1 MYYIYIVF
9 ELDLQSNTY
18 QHLYP
23 LEMCFSGPFLL
34 SSPDLAE
41 VSIGSI
47 HYVVHMHQVWLII
60 AEAFTCIVCFEAH
73 VVLSPMLHKSVAV
86 FNLYNLRV
94 TCVTTFIDN
103 MSCDMSKSIGPLPR
117 GDINCPDAITI
128 ITCVIIMV
136 IAQFLTFGAVRVFVK
151 IQSHIFATINFDLA
165 LALIHG
171 KQFALDLI

>member
-1 MYYIYIVF
+1 MYYIIIVF

-23 LEMCFSGPFLL
+23 LEMCFSGPFIL
-34 SSPDLAE
+34 SSPGLAE
-41 VSIGSI
+41 AGIGSI

-73 VVLSPMLHKSVAV
+73 VVLSPMLHKIVVV

-94 TCVTTFIDN
+94 ILVTTFIDN

-117 GDINCPDAITI
+117 GGISCLDAITI

-136 IAQFLTFGAVRVFVK
+136 KAQFFTFGAVRGFVK

-165 LALIHG
+165 GARIHG
-171 KQFALDLI
+171 KQLA